1 MATPS
6 PLEEE
11 STKTLTSEG
20 HESEE
25 VEEEI
30 DEEVDEEDDEDEDL
44 EEAVVG
50 EEAVR
55 RSGRLGDLVRRME
68 RERVSVRVHD
78 VVVKGNTKT
87 RDSLIEAEVER
98 LFRDVS
104 TLQELLAAS
113 SAAADRLRR
122 LDVFDGLTVKL
133 EAGPPELP
141 GNTAN
146 VVIEVVEMKNP
157 FTGDIGIFSKPEA
170 RTWSLEGSLKLKNT
184 FGYGDIWDAS
194 LRYGWDQTSDIS
206 FGVSLPRFKS
216 LSTPL
221 MARVGLVSQD
231 WLKFSSYKEQLLG
244 FSVGLLTTKYHDLA
258 YNLTWRTLT
267 DPSSMSSKSIRR
279 QLGHSLLSSLKYTYK
294 VDQRNS
300 QLRPTRGYAY
310 ALTTQLGGLAPDS
323 RSLRFIRQ
331 EIDLRCA
338 IPLGFYKTALNLGI
352 AAGCIMPW
360 GRGFMDKPTPLPDR
374 FFIGGYTSPV
384 CSFGGPT
391 TLLGFHSRGLGP
403 SETRRF
409 KPSENEPSEPT
420 VRDFLGGDL
429 AVTAFADLSFDLPLK
444 LFRDNGIHGHVYASA
459 GNLAKLSENELRSFS
474 FRRFAE
480 SFRSSLGFG
489 IIFPTKLFRMEV

>member
-1 MATPS
+1 
-6 PLEEE
+6 
-11 STKTLTSEG
+11 
-20 HESEE
+20 
-25 VEEEI
+25 
-30 DEEVDEEDDEDEDL
+30 
-44 EEAVVG
+44 
-50 EEAVR
+50 
-55 RSGRLGDLVRRME
+55 ME

-113 SAAADRLRR
+113 SAASDRLRR
-122 LDVFDGLTVKL
+122 LDVFDGVTVKL

-157 FTGDIGIFSKPEA
+157 FTGDIGIFSKPEVN
-170 RTWSLEGSLKLKNT
+170 LNPV
-184 FGYGDIWDAS
+184 F
-194 LRYGWDQTSDIS
+194 
-206 FGVSLPRFKS
+206 
-216 LSTPL
+216 
-221 MARVGLVSQD
+221 
-231 WLKFSSYKEQLLG
+231 G

-267 DPSSMSSKSIRR
+267 DPSSMSSKPIRR

-323 RSLRFIRQ
+323 RSLRFIWQ

-474 FRRFAE
+474 LRRFAE
-480 SFRSSLGFG
+480 SFRSSVGFG